1 MTATI
6 NDGLLQTTTVGGE
19 TSIDF
24 DFPIYTTADL
34 EVIRTRGGVDTTLV
48 LTTDYTIAASELND
62 PTGGVITLT
71 SAAVAGD
78 IYTCRSN
85 IQEARSADFQQGGD
99 FFSATVN
106 SELDRIIRITQQLRR
121 DLDRAVQIA
130 PASTISPS
138 SLPVTMDDPVAGSL
152 LSFSSSGGIEPVT
165 IASLGLSGLDTVLT
179 SLSAD
184 DGLFWNGT
192 HWVNSKVGTS
202 NINSGA
208 ATSGQA
214 LTANGSGGASF
225 TTVSSVGR
233 LIDVQTFTSSGTW
246 TKPANTTA
254 VEVWVVGG
262 GGGGGGWHASSA
274 PTAGNGNTSSFGAH
288 CSATGGSGGEGY
300 DTAAP
305 TQKWANGGSG
315 SGGTQNFNGEQGR
328 YVSGTSYT
336 NIGGSSLLSG
346 QANGQESS
354 NAGNAGLLYGGGGG
368 GAFGSAPGCGGGGGG
383 AAYKYITSGL
393 GATETVTV
401 GTGGAGGTGTYAGGA
416 GAAGIVI
423 VKSYS

>member
-121 DLDRAVQIA
+121 DLDRAVQIS

-138 SLPVTMDDPVAGSL
+138 SLPITMDDPVDGSL
-152 LSFSSSGGIEPVT
+152 LAFSSSGGIEPVT
-165 IASLGLSGLDTVLT
+165 IASLGLSGLDTVIT
-179 SLSAD
+179 SLAAD

-192 HWVNSKVGTS
+192 HWVNSKVTPS
-202 NINSGA
+202 KISSGA
-208 ATSGQA
+208 ATSGQV
-214 LTANGSGGASF
+214 LSANGSGGAAF
-225 TTVSSVGR
+225 TTISAAGR

-246 TKPANTTA
+246 TKPAGTTA

-262 GGGGGGWHASSA
+262 GGGGGYQTGSYGGGGAGGGSYKYITTSLGATETVTIGAGGTGAAYASA
-274 PTAGNGNTSSFGAH
+274 TNGGTSSFGAH
-288 CSATGGSGGEGY
+288 CSATGGNSGGQGGNPY
-300 DTAAP
+300 GGS
-305 TQKWANGGSG
+305 GGSG
-315 SGGTQNFNGEQGR
+315 SGGTI
-328 YVSGTSYT
+328 
-336 NIGGSSLLSG
+336 NITGNPGAGSAQIG
-346 QANGQESS
+346 NANGGD
-354 NAGNAGLLYGGGGG
+354 APFGL
-368 GAFGSAPGCGGGGGG
+368 
-383 AAYKYITSGL
+383 
-393 GATETVTV
+393 
-401 GTGGAGGTGTYAGGA
+401 GTGGKFSNNALHTPSGYGAGGSALTASANNGTS
-416 GAAGIVI
+416 GIVI